1 MTPSFA
7 AAVDPVFLHVLGLL
21 ERISNSELTTPSEER
36 AAINNTL
43 RDAEAQIGQKQDWEL
58 AKYALVAW
66 IDDVLIE
73 APWEGRKWWNENA
86 LEVELCN
93 TRDRAATFFTK
104 AKDAAN
110 MTRRDALEVF
120 YVCVVLGFRG
130 LYRDQAS
137 AAFLADQ
144 LGLPPDLEAW
154 AKQAAKSIQLAQGRP
169 PMTEAPRQTD
179 EGAPPLEGKYR
190 LVGAAL
196 LGVVL
201 TAVVALIWL
210 FFVGGTSGGPAA

>member
-21 ERISNSELTTPSEER
+21 ERIANSERPTPSEER
-36 AAINNTL
+36 VTINNAL
-43 RDAEAQIGQKQDWEL
+43 RNAEAQIGQKKDWEL

-73 APWEGRKWWNENA
+73 APWEGRKWWKENA
-86 LEVELCN
+86 LEVELFN
-93 TRDRAATFFTK
+93 TRDRATLFYTN
-104 AKDAAN
+104 AKDAAA

-137 AAFLADQ
+137 AFLADQ
-144 LGLPPDLEAW
+144 LGLPPDLESW
-154 AKQAAKSIQLAQGRP
+154 AKQAAKSIQLGQGRP
-169 PMTEAPRQTD
+169 PIAEAPRPTD

-196 LGVVL
+196 MGIVL
-201 TAVVALIWL
+201 TAVAAAIWL
-210 FFVGGTSGGPAA
+210 YFSGSLSTGT